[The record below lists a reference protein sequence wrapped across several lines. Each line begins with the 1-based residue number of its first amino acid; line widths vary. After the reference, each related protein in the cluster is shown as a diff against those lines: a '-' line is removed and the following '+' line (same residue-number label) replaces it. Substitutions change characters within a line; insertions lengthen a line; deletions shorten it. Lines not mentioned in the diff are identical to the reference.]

1 MHVATSMRRCAGRGA
16 TLVHVTML
24 AMLICAALAAAQDL
38 ALEPVAEGL
47 TAPLHLEEPAD
58 GSGRKFIVQQNGVV
72 LVLGADGRLAS
83 EPFLDLR
90 ARMLPLEQNFEERGL
105 LGFALHPQ
113 FARNGH
119 VFATYAAPLRAGA
132 PERWNHTRRVSE
144 FSAEPGN
151 VAKIDAASERVLL
164 EIDWPSRKHNGGA
177 LAFGSEG
184 FLYIGLGDG
193 GISHGF
199 G

>member
-1 MHVATSMRRCAGRGA
+1 MTIAPIQSLFQLLAFLAAMLCGA
-16 TLVHVTML
+16 TPLL
-24 AMLICAALAAAQDL
+24 AQNV
-38 ALEPVAEGL
+38 ALELIAEDL
-47 TAPLHLEEPAD
+47 TAPLDLEDPDD
-58 GSGRKFIVQQNGVV
+58 GSGRKLIVQQDGVV
-72 LVLGADGRLAS
+72 RILGADGRLAA

-90 ARMLPLEQNFEERGL
+90 THMLPLEQNFEERGL

-151 VAKIDAASERVLL
+151 VAKIDA
-164 EIDWPSRKHNGGA
+164 
-177 LAFGSEG
+177 
-184 FLYIGLGDG
+184 
-193 GISHGF
+193 
-199 G
+199 